1 MDVKQLILAQPIA
14 QANQQ
19 PLWFA
24 QAAIDKRR
32 GQCCVPYTVT
42 YENMDKSIA
51 RVVVTCPNCKARGE
65 AEIDAELASK
75 ARLYRPGSANS
86 LAVIGA
92 ILAAA
97 SNAH

>member
-1 MDVKQLILAQPIA
+1 MELIPPRPQC
-14 QANQQ
+14 
-19 PLWFA
+19 
-24 QAAIDKRR
+24 
-32 GQCCVPYTVT
+32 GQCGVPFEVT
-42 YENMDKSIA
+42 YEDTNKPVA